1 MAVYNAPLNDMRFI
15 LNDVFKAPQFWQN
28 NENLAHV
35 DTETVDMILEEM
47 AKLSK
52 TFCCLSTVAVTK
64 KVQPLRVTA
73 LLLRQQVLKTR
84 TNSMLNQAG
93 LA

>member
-15 LNDVFKAPQFWQN
+15 LNDVFKAPEFWQN

-35 DTETVDMILEEM
+35 DMETVDMILEEM

-52 TFCCLSTVAVTK
+52 N
-64 KVQPLRVTA
+64 
-73 LLLRQQVLKTR
+73 VL
-84 TNSMLNQAG
+84 
-93 LA
+93 

>member
-35 DTETVDMILEEM
+35 DTETVDMIFRRNG
-47 AKLSK
+47 K
-52 TFCCLSTVAVTK
+52 TVKKRFVAY
-64 KVQPLRVTA
+64 QP
-73 LLLRQQVLKTR
+73 
-84 TNSMLNQAG
+84 
-93 LA
+93 